1 MVATNFKYNKW
12 CMDGT
17 VIRGRAKIAIDFLDG
32 DLTGS
37 VGSLSSRIN
46 GSTRSRARTVNGI
59 YNLEHPLSR

>member
-1 MVATNFKYNKW
+1 M
-12 CMDGT
+12 
-17 VIRGRAKIAIDFLDG
+17 IRGRAKIAIDFLDG